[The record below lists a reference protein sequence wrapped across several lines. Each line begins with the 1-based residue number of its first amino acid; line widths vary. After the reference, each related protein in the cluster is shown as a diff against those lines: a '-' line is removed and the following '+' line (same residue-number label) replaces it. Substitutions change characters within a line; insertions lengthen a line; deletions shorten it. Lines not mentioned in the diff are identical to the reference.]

1 MGGSLGGELFCC
13 NLGGTGGGGGVV
25 DNDDGGLGVDGALVV
40 AGGGLGFGDALT
52 ELGMLRVTMEHVE
65 EQSWEL
71 TEKRGGRRPGGYVAK
86 GNRRSPF
93 TVVVISLQLWGN
105 SVLKTEEG
113 DCLGVLDVLWPG
125 EGEDDGLARRA
136 GEAKPES
143 NSGAKWSVEGALEAK
158 PGSFS

>member
-40 AGGGLGFGDALT
+40 AGARLGFGDALT

-71 TEKRGGRRPGGYVAK
+71 TEKRGGRRLGGYVAQ
-86 GNRRSPF
+86 GVWRSPF
-93 TVVVISLQLWGN
+93 RVVAISLQLWDN
-105 SVLKTEEG
+105 SVLKTGEG
-113 DCLGVLDVLWPG
+113 GGLGVLVVLWPG
-125 EGEDDGLARRA
+125 EGEGDGLGRTA

-143 NSGAKWSVEGALEAK
+143 NSGAKWTVEGALEAK

>member
-1 MGGSLGGELFCC
+1 MWF
-13 NLGGTGGGGGVV
+13 VP
-25 DNDDGGLGVDGALVV
+25 GGLGVDGALVV
-40 AGGGLGFGDALT
+40 VGRLGFGDALM

-71 TEKRGGRRPGGYVAK
+71 MEKRGGRRPGGYVAQ
-86 GNRRSPF
+86 GVWRSPF
-93 TVVVISLQLWGN
+93 TMVAISLQLWGN

-113 DCLGVLDVLWPG
+113 DGLGVLGVLGVLDVLWPG
-125 EGEDDGLARRA
+125 EGEGDGLARRA

-143 NSGAKWSVEGALEAK
+143 NSGAKWTVEGALEEK

>member
-1 MGGSLGGELFCC
+1 MCC
-13 NLGGTGGGGGVV
+13 ILGGTGGGGGVL

-40 AGGGLGFGDALT
+40 VGRLGFGDALM

-71 TEKRGGRRPGGYVAK
+71 MEKRGGRRPGGYVAQ

-93 TVVVISLQLWGN
+93 TVVAISLQLWGN
-105 SVLKTEEG
+105 SALKTEECDG
-113 DCLGVLDVLWPG
+113 LGVLDVLWPG
-125 EGEDDGLARRA
+125 EGEGDGLARRA

-143 NSGAKWSVEGALEAK
+143 KSGAKWTVEGALEEK